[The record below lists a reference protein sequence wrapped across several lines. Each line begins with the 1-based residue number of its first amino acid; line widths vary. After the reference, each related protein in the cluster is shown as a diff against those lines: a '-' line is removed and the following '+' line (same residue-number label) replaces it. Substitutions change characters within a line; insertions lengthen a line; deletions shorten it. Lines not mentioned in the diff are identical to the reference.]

1 MRDFGAFN
9 VPCALDRR
17 SFTRAATARRQG
29 APTEEDY
36 RIEFQKAL
44 LYRRGRYS
52 ETLGPGQY
60 WLLNS
65 LSSITLVDVRPE
77 FISVQGQD
85 VLSADGVSLK
95 VSLAAEF
102 QVDDPN
108 IAVNK
113 NANYRTS
120 LYLGLQM
127 ALREIVGAEKIE
139 ALLERRST
147 IGAKLMAIAKDKSAA
162 LGVKLISADVKD
174 IMFSG
179 EMKKTFAQV
188 VKAQKEGQ
196 AALERARGETAALR
210 NLANAARVMDDNPN
224 LLQLRALQA
233 LADSPGNTLVLGL
246 PNNMTPVL
254 GRGVKGEK
262 TAAEKQD
269 GE

>member
-1 MRDFGAFN
+1 MFL
-9 VPCALDRR
+9 VPWIVALLLVLLLLAVKALRPR
-17 SFTRAATARRQG
+17 KITV
-29 APTEEDY
+29 Y
-36 RIEFQKAL
+36 EFQKAL

-120 LYLGLQM
+120 LY
-127 ALREIVGAEKIE
+127 
-139 ALLERRST
+139 
-147 IGAKLMAIAKDKSAA
+147 
-162 LGVKLISADVKD
+162 
-174 IMFSG
+174 
-179 EMKKTFAQV
+179 
-188 VKAQKEGQ
+188 
-196 AALERARGETAALR
+196 
-210 NLANAARVMDDNPN
+210 
-224 LLQLRALQA
+224 
-233 LADSPGNTLVLGL
+233 
-246 PNNMTPVL
+246 
-254 GRGVKGEK
+254 
-262 TAAEKQD
+262 
-269 GE
+269 